1 MRSTSE
7 EEREELR
14 ARADSLTSPPAGP
27 TTFGAVIEYL
37 LDQIAPGGKT
47 QELLKDGQVGG
58 VVVHIQDLQGLQ
70 AAQRSEQPAWVA
82 EGHYL
87 NVLRRRGEQRVG

>member
-1 MRSTSE
+1 VDKNGHTSERDFSHYRALYMRSTSE

-58 VVVHIQDLQGLQ
+58 VVVHI
-70 AAQRSEQPAWVA
+70 
-82 EGHYL
+82 
-87 NVLRRRGEQRVG
+87 